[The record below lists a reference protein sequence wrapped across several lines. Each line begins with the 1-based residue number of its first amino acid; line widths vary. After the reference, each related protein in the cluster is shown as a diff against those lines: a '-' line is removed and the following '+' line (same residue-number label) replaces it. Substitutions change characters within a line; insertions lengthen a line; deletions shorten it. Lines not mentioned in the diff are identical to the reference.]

1 MRKQPDSI
9 VRIIN
14 LVLILLVVS
23 GCGKEEVSQQPSGE
37 PQPAAPVSPGDGIA
51 VTGSAKLSVVRA
63 TTELAEDPY
72 SEAWRAAPFAVVPMM
87 PQQQTMP
94 VLDTGTITELIV
106 QSMHDGKDIAW
117 RISWAD
123 ATPDG
128 NVDVGR
134 FTDAVAIQFPLDPG
148 ASPTMGHI
156 GGKVQ
161 IIHWKALWQKDI
173 DTHFQDVQDVHPN
186 FWSDLYWFAEGKW
199 PFPIPEAFQDPT
211 SLQWFV
217 AQQAG
222 NPMAAFSRT
231 SAVEE
236 LVAEGFGTLTHQPNS
251 ASTAR
256 GVYKDGRWAVVI
268 RRPLKTDDP
277 LDAVLNG
284 NPATQIGFAV
294 WDGSKDNVGGRK
306 HWSNWT
312 PLEITQ

>member
-1 MRKQPDSI
+1 MRKQQNSI
-9 VRIIN
+9 AWTIK
-14 LVLILLVVS
+14 LALILLVVS
-23 GCGKEEVSQQPSGE
+23 GCGKEDVSTQPSGQVE
-37 PQPAAPVSPGDGIA
+37 PTAPKAPGDGIA
-51 VTGSAKLSVVRA
+51 VTGSANLTTVRA
-63 TTELAEDPY
+63 TGALADDPY
-72 SEAWRAAPFAVVPMM
+72 GDAWRAAPFVLVPMM

-94 VLDTGTITELIV
+94 TLDTGTIPELVV

-117 RISWAD
+117 RLSWAD
-123 ATPDG
+123 TTPDG

-134 FTDAVAIQFPLDPG
+134 FTDSVAVQFPLDPG

-173 DTHFQDVQDVHPN
+173 DTHFQDVQDLHPN

-199 PFPIPEAFQDPT
+199 PFPIPEAFKDPA

-222 NPMAAFSRT
+222 NPLAAFSRT
-231 SAVEE
+231 TPVEE
-236 LVAEGFGTLTHQPNS
+236 LVAEGFGTLTHQPDS
-251 ASTAR
+251 ASVAR
-256 GVYKDGRWAVVI
+256 GVHKDGRWAVVI

-277 LDAVLNG
+277 LDAVLTAG
-284 NPATQIGFAV
+284 TPTQIGFAV
-294 WDGSKDNVGGRK
+294 WDGSKDNVGGKK

-312 PLEITQ
+312 PLEIAP